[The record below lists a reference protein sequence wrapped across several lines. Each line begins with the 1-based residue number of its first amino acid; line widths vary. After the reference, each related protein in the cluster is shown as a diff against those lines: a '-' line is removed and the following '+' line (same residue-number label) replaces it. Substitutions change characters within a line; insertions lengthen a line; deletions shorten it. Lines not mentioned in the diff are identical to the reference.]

1 MKSSLRWQLSGHHE
15 EKLYSYI
22 FEDRKQSA
30 DTCLKRSQIPG
41 QGDLPEF
48 YNYRDWEKWQGK
60 LVGIKTIFINYQ
72 VLKYFNTDRDKNQ
85 LREEQSI
92 WPSGDCPVVH
102 SSSSKTK

>member
-1 MKSSLRWQLSGHHE
+1 MRKNCIVIYLRIESNLQTHALKVLSSLDKEVS
-15 EKLYSYI
+15 
-22 FEDRKQSA
+22 QSF
-30 DTCLKRSQIPG
+30 TL
-41 QGDLPEF
+41 
-48 YNYRDWEKWQGK
+48 RDWETWQGK
-60 LVGIKTIFINYQ
+60 LIGIKTIFINDQ